1 MTITSSSPE
10 YVFTRD
16 YLDNNRINLQHYLV
30 VQLFGYRIHPS
41 IPVKDVRNLRIA
53 DVGTGTGIWLTDLAD
68 EFPATV
74 QLDGLDISFD
84 AAPPRDWLPPNMSLH
99 HWDIKAD
106 VPEHLVGVYD
116 VVNVR
121 HFVFVLQQAD
131 LKGVLDNLFKLLKPG
146 GYLQWTD
153 FDMSS
158 LRVEKINPDIKVDAQ
173 VKLMELFQ
181 ANDTRLRSAWGAS
194 LPSLFAQ
201 SGFTNVE
208 SDVKDAP
215 PHLAVALH
223 ECGMLATEVLA
234 RNKAGGNE
242 QMVQQLRQTLAEA
255 AKETREGSVLA
266 FTRLTVVGQKLSQ

>member
-41 IPVKDVRNLRIA
+41 IPVKDVSNLRIA

-131 LKGVLDNLFKLLKPG
+131 LKGVLDNLFRLLKPG

>member
-1 MTITSSSPE
+1 MSSSPE

-41 IPVKDVRNLRIA
+41 IPVKDVNNLRIA

-68 EFPATV
+68 EFPSTV

-99 HWDIKAD
+99 HWDIKAE

-121 HFVFVLQQAD
+121 HFVFVLQQSD

-158 LRVEKINPDIKVDAQ
+158 LRVEKINPDIKADAN

-201 SGFTNVE
+201 SGFNKVE

-266 FTRLTVVGQKLSQ
+266 FTRLTVVGQKPSQ